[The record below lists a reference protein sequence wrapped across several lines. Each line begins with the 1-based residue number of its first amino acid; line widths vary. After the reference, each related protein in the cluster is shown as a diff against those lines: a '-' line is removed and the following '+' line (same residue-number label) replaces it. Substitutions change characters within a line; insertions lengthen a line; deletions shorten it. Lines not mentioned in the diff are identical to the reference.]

1 MLDTETTTP
10 RTLHVISSKQPGG
23 AEYFFTRLVNAM
35 HRAGEPT
42 EAAISTR
49 CRFAEKLNKAIKAHR
64 FPMKG
69 AWDLYSQW
77 LIQKTLKRQQIDI
90 VQTYLGRA
98 ARLVP
103 STTDSV
109 QLVCRV
115 GGFYPQQQYA
125 HADHVICNSQG
136 LCDHMIKGGFPADR
150 IHMIPNF
157 VSQPEILSVD
167 DKHIIREKYGV
178 AADDLLICSVGRLHP
193 IKGMD
198 MLLKAFARLQQSFL
212 HRRCRL
218 LLVGAGQ
225 QEESLRQLAES
236 LSIDQDVIWA
246 GWQVTPGPFYQIAD
260 IFVCAS
266 RQEGFGNVILE
277 AWANQ
282 VAVVS
287 TATAGPQ
294 ELIEHGRTGLITP
307 IDDVD
312 TMTDALRQL
321 ADDAPLRS
329 QMVNQASQQLTS
341 RYSETAVVKM
351 YADFYAAICR

>member
-1 MLDTETTTP
+1 MIDTEPTAP
-10 RTLHVISSKQPGG
+10 RTLHVISSRQPGG

-35 HRAGEPT
+35 HRSGEHT

-49 CRFAEKLNKAIKAHR
+49 CLFADKIDKDIKTHH

-69 AWDLYSQW
+69 AWDIYSQW
-77 LIQKTLKRQQIDI
+77 LIQNAWKRGQIDI

-98 ARLVP
+98 ARLVR
-103 STTDSV
+103 SV
-109 QLVCRV
+109 RPPFQLVCRV

-125 HADHVICNSQG
+125 HADYVICNSQG
-136 LCDHMIKGGFPADR
+136 LCDHMTKGGFPLER

-157 VSQPEILSVD
+157 VCQPEMLPD
-167 DKHIIREKYGV
+167 EEKRALREEHGIGV
-178 AADDLLICSVGRLHP
+178 DDLLVCSVGRLHP
-193 IKGMD
+193 IKGID
-198 MLLKAFARLQQSFL
+198 TLLRAFARLQQAYR

-218 LLVGAGQ
+218 LLVGDGQ

-236 LSIDQDVIWA
+236 LGVVQDVIWA
-246 GWQVTPGPFYQIAD
+246 GWQVKPERFYQIAD

-277 AWANQ
+277 AWANR

-307 IDDVD
+307 IDQVD
-312 TMTDALRQL
+312 AMADALRQL
-321 ADDAPLRS
+321 ADNAPLRS
-329 QMVNQASQQLTS
+329 QMVNQAGQQLAL